1 MTADGTGFGTGAART
16 AGRGLFSDGLG
27 GGLELSLDAVYA
39 DEVMADAVQHGEAG
53 CPSPVL
59 KGGPSQLVQH
69 GRYT

>member
-1 MTADGTGFGTGAART
+1 MVLGSALELRVLLVVASSRTGW
-16 AGRGLFSDGLG
+16 